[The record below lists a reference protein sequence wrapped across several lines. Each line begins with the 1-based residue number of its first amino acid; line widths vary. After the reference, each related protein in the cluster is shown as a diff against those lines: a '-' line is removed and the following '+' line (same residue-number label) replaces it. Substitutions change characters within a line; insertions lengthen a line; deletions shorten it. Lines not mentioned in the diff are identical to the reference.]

1 MIKLVIMKKSCIY
14 SIGHGNKTVEE
25 LIRQLKLFDIHY
37 LIDVRSVPY
46 SKYNPQF
53 NKEQLKAVINNSS
66 DIIYG
71 YMGDVIGGLPK
82 SSDCYSDGKVDYDKI
97 RKKPF
102 FIDGIKRLINANE
115 KEYKTC
121 VMCSENDPKMCHR
134 SKLIGEALRDN
145 GIIIQHICQDHN
157 GEIILKSQIDVINE
171 VNNGNS
177 IIDLFG
183 DSQCFTSRKVYV

>member
-1 MIKLVIMKKSCIY
+1 MKKSCIY

-71 YMGDVIGGLPK
+71 YMGDVIGGL
-82 SSDCYSDGKVDYDKI
+82 
-97 RKKPF
+97 
-102 FIDGIKRLINANE
+102 E
-115 KEYKTC
+115 
-121 VMCSENDPKMCHR
+121 
-134 SKLIGEALRDN
+134 
-145 GIIIQHICQDHN
+145 
-157 GEIILKSQIDVINE
+157 
-171 VNNGNS
+171 
-177 IIDLFG
+177 
-183 DSQCFTSRKVYV
+183 